1 MDHAATAFWLPIFE
15 IIWIDIL
22 LSGDNA
28 LVIALACRSL
38 PTHQRKL
45 GILVGSGAAIA
56 LRTLF
61 TVLIAELLGLPF
73 VRIAGGIVLLWIAIK
88 FAGPEFS
95 RKEVPPAES
104 LWSAIRIIALA
115 DAAMSLDNMV
125 AIAAVA
131 RGSIPLILLGLALSI
146 PLLIS
151 GSAIVLAALNRFPI
165 LVWAGALLLGG
176 IAGDLA
182 GSDANLAFLHGYW
195 PGCAVGMGAW
205 QKRREIASVLLCGS
219 FVRLRAKTLQK
230 CFT

>member
-88 FAGPEFS
+88 FAGPELS

-195 PGCAVGMGAW
+195 PGYTDWDGPAGASLVAAAGSVRRW
-205 QKRREIASVLLCGS
+205 QGGA
-219 FVRLRAKTLQK
+219 AKET
-230 CFT
+230 